1 MRFNF
6 TCNACSGGL
15 HTALLRSA
23 RASIVVC
30 GACGARHHLAT
41 GPGGHLLR
49 YLGNLVPLNGAGIND
64 TVAAAADSSLSGAL
78 SYVAVDALATGD
90 SKTSDSDVNQ
100 RRAAQAWPACPT
112 LHNEPAEKS
121 AYKPMG
127 L

>member
-15 HTALLRSA
+15 QLAVLRSA

-41 GPGGHLLR
+41 SPGGHLLR
-49 YLGNLVPLNGAGIND
+49 YLGNLVPLNVAGISD
-64 TVAAAADSSLSGAL
+64 SVAAADSSLRGAL
-78 SYVAVDALATGD
+78 SYATADALPAGNA
-90 SKTSDSDVNQ
+90 KTPDCDVNQ
-100 RRAAQAWPACPT
+100 RRTAQDWPASPE
-112 LHNEPAEKS
+112 LHNDQAEKS
-121 AYKPMG
+121 AYRPMG